1 MPFTRAAEGIL
12 EIAGCRDNFVIDI
25 IGDPVGFV
33 VVVEFDATD
42 RRHGECDVGAIREG
56 TSPVIFVP
64 TIVERDFV
72 GPETTGDVKIGL
84 PEIIVRIVDKFAER
98 ALGLPIIRTAKF
110 GLEIADDGNAYG
122 VGDLRGVEGLG
133 R

>member
-1 MPFTRAAEGIL
+1 MPFTRAAERIL
-12 EIAGCRDNFVIDI
+12 EIAGRGDNFVIDVVR
-25 IGDPVGFV
+25 DPVGFV
-33 VVVEFDATD
+33 VVVEFDPTD
-42 RRHGECDVGAIREG
+42 CGHGERDVGAIRG
-56 TSPVIFVP
+56 STGPVIFVP
-64 TIVERDFV
+64 TIVERDFI
-72 GPETTGDVKIGL
+72 GPETTWHIKVGL